1 MKLMPVHKSQKIIR
15 VMDLM
20 KILKFNLLSDGD
32 LNKEINKP
40 SIYQIGY
47 ELVGIFD
54 YYHDDM
60 RNAVHICG
68 EKEFLYLNSL
78 EENPRKSIINRY
90 FNCDFPLLIIAM
102 EKNNS
107 YGNICNE
114 IVNFGKKHKKN
125 ILKSNMKISETIRVV
140 KHFLLENLAEEV
152 MLQDYMFL
160 EIYGIGVLIT
170 GYEQAKIGVTLELI
184 ERGHRL
190 ITDDNIIVKRL
201 AENEL
206 EGYNRL
212 DKSLTDSH
220 FFILNKKDKA
230 KIDITTQFGIKATRN
245 SKKIDIMVE
254 LEEWNDK
261 KFYDRLGIDEEYE
274 EILGEKIPRLVLPV
288 RRGRNLAVILETA
301 AVNTRLKK
309 MGESSAEYFVKESKR
324 IIEENK
330 KYKGDLMKKGL
341 PVKVLKSEFALKVLE
356 GEELLDKT
364 FVTNTTIN
372 RPILSLSGFTQMYE
386 ENIEESKSIQ
396 IFSNDEF
403 TYLNKL
409 TDEKRKE
416 NLDKYFKFR
425 FPLLLLTVDAN
436 VPDYFLELVRK
447 NNLILCRSPYR
458 KSSQLVAN
466 FNGYLETYF
475 SPTTS
480 MHGVFVEVYGFGV
493 LITGKSGIG
502 KSETALE
509 LIHRGHRLIADDL
522 VKFSKDTNNN
532 IIGKASTLPYFMEIR
547 GLGIIDIKALYGLRA
562 VRIFKRL
569 DLIIELKEQE
579 NDDYLTAINYEQST
593 EEILE
598 RKIKKIVLYISSG
611 RNAAAMAEIAVMNVM
626 AMMLGH
632 DPNKLYKEGLGRLTA
647 EERKYIK
654 EDE

>member
-1 MKLMPVHKSQKIIR
+1 MKLIPIDKSQKIIR
-15 VMDLM
+15 VMDIVE
-20 KILKFNLLSDGD
+20 ILNFYLLSEGD
-32 LNKEINKP
+32 LNRVINKP
-40 SIYQIGY
+40 NIYQIGY

-54 YYHDDM
+54 YSREDM
-60 RNAVHICG
+60 KDAVHICG

-78 EENPRKSIINRY
+78 EESHRKYILNKY
-90 FNCDFPLLIIAM
+90 FDCDFSLLIIAI
-102 EKNNS
+102 EKGSS
-107 YGNICNE
+107 YGNICE
-114 IVNFGKKHKKN
+114 DIIGLGKKHNKN
-125 ILKSNMKISETIRVV
+125 ILKSDMKISETIRIV
-140 KHFLLENLAEEV
+140 KGFLLKNLVEEV
-152 MLQDYMFL
+152 MIQDYMFL

-170 GYEQAKIGVTLELI
+170 GYEQAKIGVTLELL

-190 ITDDNIIVKRL
+190 ITDDNVIVKRL

-212 DKSLTDSH
+212 DKSLADSH

-230 KIDITTQFGIKATRN
+230 KIDVTTQFGIKATRD
-245 SKKIDIMVE
+245 SKKIDIMIE

-261 KFYDRLGIDEEYE
+261 KFYDRLGIDELYE
-274 EILGEKIPRLVLPV
+274 EILGEKIPKLVLPV

-309 MGESSAEYFVKESKR
+309 MGESSAEYFVKESKK

-341 PVKVLKSEFALKVLE
+341 PVRVLKNEFALKVIE

-364 FVTNTTIN
+364 AITNTTIN

-386 ENIEESKSIQ
+386 ENTEESTSIQ

-403 TYLNKL
+403 TYLGNL

-425 FPLLLLTVDAN
+425 FPLLVLTIDAN
-436 VPDYFLELVRK
+436 VPDYFLELVKK

-475 SPTTS
+475 SPNVS
-480 MHGVFVEVYGFGV
+480 LHGVFVEVYGFGV
-493 LITGKSGIG
+493 LLTGKSGIG

-522 VKFSKDTNNN
+522 VKFTKDTSHN
-532 IIGKASTLPYFMEIR
+532 IIGKASILPYFMEIR

-569 DLIIELKEQE
+569 DMIIELKEQE
-579 NDDYLTAINYEQST
+579 NDDYLTAVNYEQST
-593 EEILE
+593 EEILG
-598 RKIKKIVLYISSG
+598 KNIKKIALYISSG
-611 RNAAAMAEIAVMNVM
+611 RNAAAMTEITVMNVM
-626 AMMLGH
+626 AKMLGH
-632 DPNKLYKEGLGRLTA
+632 DPNKLYKEGLRRLTA

-654 EDE
+654 ED